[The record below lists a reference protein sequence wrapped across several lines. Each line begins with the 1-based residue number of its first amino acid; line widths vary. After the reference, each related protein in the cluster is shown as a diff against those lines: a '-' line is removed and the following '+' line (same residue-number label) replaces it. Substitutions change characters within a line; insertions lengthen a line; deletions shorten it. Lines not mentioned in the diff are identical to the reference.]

1 MENTLTE
8 QEYERILSNNK
19 DAVEKTSYGVGEMTT
34 AIYLDGK
41 QLAVRII
48 SEDTT
53 EYFKGQDN
61 V

>member
-1 MENTLTE
+1 MENALTE
-8 QEYERILSNNK
+8 QEYEAILSNNK